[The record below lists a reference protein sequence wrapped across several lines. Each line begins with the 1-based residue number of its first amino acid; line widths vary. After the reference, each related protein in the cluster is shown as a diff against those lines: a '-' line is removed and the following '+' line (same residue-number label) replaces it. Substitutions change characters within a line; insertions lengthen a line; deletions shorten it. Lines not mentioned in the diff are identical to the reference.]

1 MKKIVLCCVGII
13 GFAGIIIF
21 FGYISNQKEKD
32 EKSMNVEDITHME
45 VSFSKDNST
54 RIIIDI
60 DFVKNERE
68 YSTITKKIEK
78 EVSPYTRGEEL
89 LSFINTRI
97 LKQNSGDSGQDGS
110 KSDDK
115 EVIWSIRIWCGEEVI
130 IFNNVN
136 EGTEDY
142 PEYWEDLM
150 LLLD

>member
-1 MKKIVLCCVGII
+1 MKKIVLCSLGII
-13 GFAGIIIF
+13 CLGGVIMF
-21 FGYISNQKEKD
+21 FGYILNQKEKGV
-32 EKSMNVEDITHME
+32 KSMNVEEITYME

-97 LKQNSGDSGQDGS
+97 LKQNSGNCGQDGS

-115 EVIWSIRIWCGEEVI
+115 EVIWSIRIWCGEDVI
-130 IFNNVN
+130 TFNNVN

-150 LLLD
+150 ILLD

>member
-1 MKKIVLCCVGII
+1 M
-13 GFAGIIIF
+13 F
-21 FGYISNQKEKD
+21 FGYILNQKEKGV
-32 EKSMNVEDITHME
+32 KSMNVEEITYME

-54 RIIIDI
+54 RIMIDI

>member
-1 MKKIVLCCVGII
+1 
-13 GFAGIIIF
+13 
-21 FGYISNQKEKD
+21 
-32 EKSMNVEDITHME
+32 ME

-54 RIIIDI
+54 RIMIDI

-115 EVIWSIRIWCGEEVI
+115 EVIWSIRIWCGEDVI
-130 IFNNVN
+130 TFNNVN

-150 LLLD
+150 ILLD